1 MVCVCSCVC
10 RCDCTCVCLNLTW
23 ALQYFFDVPY
33 PANTSTMAPVEP
45 AMLAAAPDPSTRA
58 AVQNQLNY
66 LASVPTNAAALLTW
80 MGQVV
85 PCFDRFSC
93 LHVVG
98 S

>member
-1 MVCVCSCVC
+1 
-10 RCDCTCVCLNLTW
+10 
-23 ALQYFFDVPY
+23 
-33 PANTSTMAPVEP
+33 
-45 AMLAAAPDPSTRA
+45 MLAAAPDPSTRA

-66 LASVPTNAAALLTW
+66 LASVPTNAAALRTW